1 MRIVG
6 KIPILPITIVFMSAE
21 IGQRVSDLLPQG
33 RTQREIASDVG
44 MTPDAFSRA
53 LSGQRGF
60 AAIEL
65 ARIADLLDAD
75 LHFLISGEPD
85 PNRVLA
91 AARHTFDHETRRHQL
106 PGVEDDVPHLDVV
119 LLAYEQVQG
128 TLPASA
134 VPETLDAT
142 RAALGES
149 FVRPFADR
157 LELLGIDVVRLT
169 ELTSAYSFFVGGRAV
184 IALKAT
190 GNWFWENWSLAHELG
205 HLVQYAAAVR
215 AGEEPDRYS
224 NEPEANAFAAELL
237 LPVALVTSVDWTRVS
252 EQELAA
258 MVWDLGVS
266 TDALSKRLSSLHL
279 PSSPYLASWAAQ
291 PTQRLLRRFW
301 TPTEEGD
308 PITRRMDTAATR
320 RFPLALQDAHL
331 AQIARGSVRKDT
343 LAWMLGVDADAL
355 ELDEPISESMLS
367 SDELSAVLGL

>member
-1 MRIVG
+1 
-6 KIPILPITIVFMSAE
+6 MSAE

-65 ARIADLLDAD
+65 ARIADLLGAD
-75 LHFLISGEPD
+75 LHFLITGEPD

-91 AARHTFDHETRRHQL
+91 AARHTFDHETRSHQL
-106 PGVEDDVPHLDVV
+106 PAVEEDIPHLDVV

-128 TLPASA
+128 TLPSSE
-134 VPETLDAT
+134 VPDTLDAA
-142 RAALGES
+142 RAALGDH

-157 LELLGIDVVRLT
+157 LEMLGIDVVRLT
-169 ELTSAYSFFVGGRAV
+169 ELTSAYSFFVGDRAV

-205 HLVQYAAAVR
+205 HLVQYSAAVR
-215 AGEEPDRYS
+215 AGEVPDRFS
-224 NEPEANAFAAELL
+224 DEPEANAFAAELL
-237 LPVALVTSVDWTRVS
+237 LPADWAAGIDWTGVS

-266 TDALSKRLSSLHL
+266 TDALSKRLASLHL
-279 PSSPYLASWAAQ
+279 PSTAQLAAWAAQ

-301 TPTEEGD
+301 TPTEDGD
-308 PITRRMDTAATR
+308 PITQRMDAAATR

-331 AQIARGSVRKDT
+331 SQIAKGSVRKDT

-355 ELDEPISESMLS
+355 EVDEPISESTLS